1 MFWAFMSMGHADWM
15 ALRFQ
20 YRPTLPMSLLGPL
33 AALGTSFCWSFT
45 STFFALAG
53 RRVGSMVV
61 NRTRLILAVIF
72 LMLTHWVMLGD
83 LFPWRASPE
92 RWLWLG
98 VSGIVGLV
106 IGDALLF
113 QSFVWLGPRLSMLI
127 MSLAPVI
134 STLLA
139 WLLLGE
145 HLGAWQLVAIV
156 ITVAGV
162 SSVISDQGGNNAAIV
177 SGKHYLIGI
186 LFGLGGA
193 LGQSLGLVAAKKG
206 LSGDFSALSGTLIRM
221 VVATI
226 VLWGVTFLMRQGQ
239 ETLRKLKSDG
249 LAFRYLLA
257 GAFFGPFLG
266 VYLSLVAVQA
276 VHVGVAST
284 LMSLPPVFL
293 LPISHFVF
301 GERIGLR
308 AVAGTLVAIIG
319 VAMLL
324 LM

>member
-1 MFWAFMSMGHADWM
+1 
-15 ALRFQ
+15 
-20 YRPTLPMSLLGPL
+20 MSLLGPL

-45 STFFALAG
+45 STFFTLAG

-61 NRTRLILAVIF
+61 NRARLVLAVIF
-72 LMLTHWVMLGD
+72 LMLTHWALLGAI
-83 LFPWRASPE
+83 FPWNASPE
-92 RWLWLG
+92 RWFWLG
-98 VSGIVGLV
+98 LSGVLGLV

-127 MSLAPVI
+127 MSLVPVI
-134 STLLA
+134 STLFA
-139 WLLLGE
+139 WALLGE
-145 HLGAWQLVAIV
+145 RLTAWQITAIF
-156 ITVAGV
+156 ITVGGV
-162 SSVISDQGGNNAAIV
+162 ASVILDQRGNNAAIV
-177 SGKHYLIGI
+177 QGKAYLIGV

-193 LGQSLGLVAAKKG
+193 VGQATGLIAAKKG
-206 LSGDFSALSGTLIRM
+206 LVGDFSALSGTLIRM
-221 VVATI
+221 FVAM
-226 VLWGVTFLMRQGQ
+226 VALWAVTLLMRQAQ
-239 ETLRKLKSDG
+239 ETLRKLKEDRQA
-249 LAFRYLLA
+249 LKYLFG

-276 VHVGVAST
+276 TQVGIAST

-301 GERIGLR
+301 GERIGTR
-308 AVAGTLVAIIG
+308 AIAGTLVAIAG

>member
-1 MFWAFMSMGHADWM
+1 MPIAF
-15 ALRFQ
+15 
-20 YRPTLPMSLLGPL
+20 LGPL

-53 RRVGSMVV
+53 RKVGSMVV
-61 NRTRLILAVIF
+61 NRTRLVLAVIF
-72 LMLTHWVMLGD
+72 LMVTHWVLQGVF
-83 LFPWRASPE
+83 FPLHAAPE

-98 VSGIVGLV
+98 VSGVIGLV

-113 QSFVWLGPRLSMLI
+113 QSFIWLGPRLSMLL

-139 WLLLGE
+139 WSFLGE
-145 HLGAWQLVAIV
+145 TLAIWQLAAVAL
-156 ITVAGV
+156 TVSGV
-162 SSVISDQGGNNAAIV
+162 ASVILDQAGNNAAIV
-177 SGKHYLIGI
+177 SGRGYLIGI

-193 LGQSLGLVAAKKG
+193 TGQALGLIAAKKG
-206 LSGDFSALSGTLIRM
+206 LNGDFSALSGTLIRM
-221 VVATI
+221 FVATI
-226 VLWGVTFLMRQGQ
+226 TLWAITVAMRQGQ
-239 ETLRKLKSDG
+239 ETIRKIKNNP
-249 LAFRYLLA
+249 LAMKYVLG

-276 VHVGVAST
+276 TQVGIAST
-284 LMSLPPVFL
+284 LMALPPIFL

-301 GERIGLR
+301 GERIGAR
-308 AVAGTLVAIIG
+308 AIVGTLVAIAG

-324 LM
+324 LA